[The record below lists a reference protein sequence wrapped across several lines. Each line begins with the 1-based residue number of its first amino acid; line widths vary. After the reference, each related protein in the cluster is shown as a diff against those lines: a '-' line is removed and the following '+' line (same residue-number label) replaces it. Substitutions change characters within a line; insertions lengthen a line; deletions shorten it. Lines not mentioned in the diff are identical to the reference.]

1 MAFLS
6 YEEKTYSSSRLKY
19 LTGSTEKK
27 NSADSGHREKTEE
40 RGQNRI
46 DKLEGKIKKILN
58 EVSSNNK
65 IVFAR

>member
-6 YEEKTYSSSRLKY
+6 YEEKTYGSSRLKY

-40 RGQNRI
+40 RGQNRR
-46 DKLEGKIKKILN
+46 DKLEERL
-58 EVSSNNK
+58 
-65 IVFAR
+65 RRY